1 MLSKQKIATLGL
13 QHVLA
18 MYAGAV
24 AVPLI
29 VGGALQLSAVQI
41 AYLIAA
47 DLFTCGIA
55 TLLQVIG
62 TRYTGIRLPVVL
74 GCTFTAVGPI
84 IAIGSASNLATVY
97 GAIIVSGLFVVLAA
111 PLFGK
116 LLKFFPTVVQGSV
129 VTIIGLSLIPVAMN
143 NAAGGQGS
151 PDFGQPHNLLLALGT
166 LVVILL
172 VNRLA
177 RGFLRAISVLL
188 GLIAGTAAASLMG
201 RVDFNAVWEASW
213 FNMVEP
219 FYFGAPEF
227 NIAAILTMILVNIIS
242 MAESTGVYFALGKLT
257 GQEIGREDVVKGLRG
272 EGVAIVLGGIFN
284 AFPYTA
290 FSQNVGLLQMSGIK
304 SRSVI
309 ISAGA
314 ILLVLGL
321 LPKLAALT
329 TVIPSAVLG
338 GAMIAM
344 FGMVVASGINI
355 LSQVD
360 LRQNENLL
368 TAACSIAVGLGS
380 AAVPGMFDQL
390 PAMLKMLLQ
399 NGIVTGSL
407 TAVILN
413 LLLVHGNKT
422 LPSALESTAS
432 SGKEATQLGRV
443 Q

>member
-1 MLSKQKIATLGL
+1 MLSKQKVVTLGL

-24 AVPLI
+24 VVPLI
-29 VGGALQLSAVQI
+29 IGGALNLTPAQI

-84 IAIGSASNLATVY
+84 IAIASTSNLATAY
-97 GAIIVSGLFVVLAA
+97 GAIIVSGIFVVLTA

-143 NAAGGQGS
+143 NVAGGQGS
-151 PDFGQPHNLLLALGT
+151 ADFGQPRNLLLALGT
-166 LVVILL
+166 LIVILL
-172 VNRLA
+172 INRFTT
-177 RGFLRAISVLL
+177 GFIRAISVLI
-188 GLIAGTAAASLMG
+188 GLVAGTVVGYMMG
-201 RVDFNAVWEASW
+201 MVNFGTVSEASW
-213 FNMVEP
+213 FSVVEP
-219 FYFGAPEF
+219 FYFGVPEF
-227 NIAAILTMILVNIIS
+227 SIVAIITMILVNIIS
-242 MAESTGVYFALGKLT
+242 MAESTGVYFALGKAT
-257 GQEIGREDVVKGLRG
+257 NTEVSKQDVVKGLRG

-290 FSQNVGLLQMSGIK
+290 FSQNVGLVQLSGIK
-304 SRSVI
+304 SRDVMI
-309 ISAGA
+309 GAGG
-314 ILLVLGL
+314 ILIVLGL

-329 TVIPSAVLG
+329 TVIPNPVLG
-338 GAMIAM
+338 GAMVAM

-368 TAACSIAVGLGS
+368 IAACSIAVGLGS
-380 AAVPGMFDQL
+380 AAVPSMFDQL
-390 PAMLKMLLQ
+390 PTMMKMLLQ

-407 TAVILN
+407 TAVVLN
-413 LLLVHGNKT
+413 LVLVHWNKNLQQAMTENKT
-422 LPSALESTAS
+422 TVSEAS
-432 SGKEATQLGRV
+432 
-443 Q
+443 

>member
-1 MLSKQKIATLGL
+1 MLSKQKVITLGF

-24 AVPLI
+24 VVPLI
-29 VGGALQLSAVQI
+29 IGAALKLTPAQI

-62 TRYTGIRLPVVL
+62 TRFTGIRLPVVL

-84 IAIGSASNLATVY
+84 IAIASTSNLATAY
-97 GAIIVSGLFVVLAA
+97 GAIIVSGIFVVLAA

-143 NAAGGQGS
+143 NAAGGQDS
-151 PDFGQPHNLLLALGT
+151 PDFGQPSNLLLALGT
-166 LVVILL
+166 LIIILL
-172 VNRLA
+172 VNRFA
-177 RGFLRAISVLL
+177 TGFVRAISVLL
-188 GLIAGTAAASLMG
+188 GLIAGTVAGYMMG
-201 RVDFNAVWEASW
+201 IVHFGSVVEASW
-213 FNMVEP
+213 FSVVKP
-219 FYFGAPEF
+219 FYFGVPEF
-227 NIAAILTMILVNIIS
+227 SVVAIITMILVNIIS
-242 MAESTGVYFALGKLT
+242 MAESTGVYFALGKT
-257 GQEIGREDVVKGLRG
+257 TNKEVSNEDVVKGLRG

-290 FSQNVGLLQMSGIK
+290 FSQNVGLVQLSGIK
-304 SRSVI
+304 SRDVMI
-309 ISAGA
+309 GAGG
-314 ILLVLGL
+314 ILVVLGL

-329 TVIPSAVLG
+329 TVIPNAVLG

-368 TAACSIAVGLGS
+368 IAACSIAVGLGS
-380 AAVPGMFDQL
+380 AAVPGMFEQL
-390 PAMLKMLLQ
+390 PTMLKMLLQ

-407 TAVILN
+407 TAVVLN
-413 LLLVHGNKT
+413 LVLVHWNKN
-422 LPSALESTAS
+422 LKQALVENNQTVSEAS
-432 SGKEATQLGRV
+432 
-443 Q
+443 

>member
-1 MLSKQKIATLGL
+1 MLSKQKVITLGF

-24 AVPLI
+24 VVPLI
-29 VGGALQLSAVQI
+29 IGAALKLTPAQI

-62 TRYTGIRLPVVL
+62 TRFTGIRLPVVL
-74 GCTFTAVGPI
+74 GCTFTAIGPI
-84 IAIGSASNLATVY
+84 IAIASTSNLATAY
-97 GAIIVSGLFVVLAA
+97 GAIIVSGIFVVLAA

-143 NAAGGQGS
+143 NAAGGQDS
-151 PDFGQPHNLLLALGT
+151 PDFGQPSNLLLALGT
-166 LVVILL
+166 LIIILL
-172 VNRLA
+172 VNRFA
-177 RGFLRAISVLL
+177 TGFVRAISVLL
-188 GLIAGTAAASLMG
+188 GLIAGTVAGYMMG
-201 RVDFNAVWEASW
+201 IVHFGSVVEASW
-213 FNMVEP
+213 FSVVKP
-219 FYFGAPEF
+219 FYFGVPEF
-227 NIAAILTMILVNIIS
+227 SVVAIITMILVNIIS
-242 MAESTGVYFALGKLT
+242 MAESTGVYFALGKT
-257 GQEIGREDVVKGLRG
+257 TNKEVSNEDVVKGLRG

-290 FSQNVGLLQMSGIK
+290 FSQNVGLVQLSGIK
-304 SRSVI
+304 SRDVMI
-309 ISAGA
+309 GAGG
-314 ILLVLGL
+314 ILVVLGL

-329 TVIPSAVLG
+329 TVIPNAVLG

-368 TAACSIAVGLGS
+368 IAACSIAVGLGS
-380 AAVPGMFDQL
+380 AAVPGMFEQL
-390 PAMLKMLLQ
+390 PTMLKMLLQ

-407 TAVILN
+407 TAVVLN
-413 LLLVHGNKT
+413 LVLVHWNKN
-422 LPSALESTAS
+422 LKQALVENNQTVSEAS
-432 SGKEATQLGRV
+432 
-443 Q
+443 

>member
-1 MLSKQKIATLGL
+1 MLSKQKVITLGF

-24 AVPLI
+24 VVPLI
-29 VGGALQLSAVQI
+29 IGAALKLTPAQI

-62 TRYTGIRLPVVL
+62 TRFTGIRLPVVL

-84 IAIGSASNLATVY
+84 IAIASTSNLATAY
-97 GAIIVSGLFVVLAA
+97 GAIIISGIFVVLAA

-143 NAAGGQGS
+143 NAAGGQDS
-151 PDFGQPHNLLLALGT
+151 PDFGEPSNLLLALGT
-166 LVVILL
+166 LIIILL
-172 VNRLA
+172 VNRFA
-177 RGFLRAISVLL
+177 TGFVRAISVLL
-188 GLIAGTAAASLMG
+188 GLIAGTVAGYMMG
-201 RVDFNAVWEASW
+201 IVHFGSVVEASW
-213 FNMVEP
+213 FSVVKP
-219 FYFGAPEF
+219 FYFGVPEF
-227 NIAAILTMILVNIIS
+227 SVVAIITMILVNIIS
-242 MAESTGVYFALGKLT
+242 MAESTGVYFALGKT
-257 GQEIGREDVVKGLRG
+257 TNKEVSNEDVVKGLRG

-290 FSQNVGLLQMSGIK
+290 FSQNVGLVQLSGIK
-304 SRSVI
+304 SRDVMI
-309 ISAGA
+309 GAGG
-314 ILLVLGL
+314 ILVVLGL

-329 TVIPSAVLG
+329 TVIPNAVLG

-368 TAACSIAVGLGS
+368 IAACSIAVGLGS
-380 AAVPGMFDQL
+380 AAVPGMFEQL
-390 PAMLKMLLQ
+390 PTMLKMLLQ

-407 TAVILN
+407 TAVVLN
-413 LLLVHGNKT
+413 LVLVHWNKN
-422 LPSALESTAS
+422 LKQALAENNQTVSEAS
-432 SGKEATQLGRV
+432 
-443 Q
+443 

>member
-1 MLSKQKIATLGL
+1 MLSKQKVVTLGL

-24 AVPLI
+24 VVPLI
-29 VGGALQLSAVQI
+29 IGGALNLTPAQI

-84 IAIGSASNLATVY
+84 IAIASTSNLATAY
-97 GAIIVSGLFVVLAA
+97 GAIIVSGIFVVLAA

-143 NAAGGQGS
+143 NVAGGQGS
-151 PDFGQPHNLLLALGT
+151 ADFGQPRNLLLALGT
-166 LVVILL
+166 LIVILL
-172 VNRLA
+172 INRFA
-177 RGFLRAISVLL
+177 TGFIRAISVLI
-188 GLIAGTAAASLMG
+188 GLVAGTVVGYMMDMVHFGTVS
-201 RVDFNAVWEASW
+201 EASW
-213 FNMVEP
+213 FSVVEP
-219 FYFGAPEF
+219 FYFGVPEF
-227 NIAAILTMILVNIIS
+227 SIVAIITMILVNIIS
-242 MAESTGVYFALGKLT
+242 MAESTGVYFALGKAT
-257 GQEIGREDVVKGLRG
+257 NTEVGKKDVVKGLRG

-290 FSQNVGLLQMSGIK
+290 FSQNVGLVQLSGIK
-304 SRSVI
+304 SRDVMI
-309 ISAGA
+309 GAGG
-314 ILLVLGL
+314 ILIVLGL

-329 TVIPSAVLG
+329 TVIPNPVLG
-338 GAMIAM
+338 GAMVAM

-368 TAACSIAVGLGS
+368 IAACSIAVGLGS
-380 AAVPGMFDQL
+380 AAVPSMFDQL
-390 PAMLKMLLQ
+390 PTMMKMLLQ

-407 TAVILN
+407 TAVVLN
-413 LLLVHGNKT
+413 LVLVHWNKNVQQAMTENKT
-422 LPSALESTAS
+422 SVSEAS
-432 SGKEATQLGRV
+432 
-443 Q
+443 